1 MWHGESSWVY
11 SHAESGWWYLP
22 LVQSWETEPLSG
34 WAWHGALP
42 WGYSHTDETWRYV
55 TAGSSGEF
63 VAWKQGDGQWYAFEE
78 ESGNWSSVATGSPV
92 VVTAPVVT
100 LNDAAEVGTTSAL
113 LSGRITST
121 GGKGPSILFVWG
133 ETDVGSQD
141 HEEWDD
147 FTSLGPKEEGALEKT
162 VLGLARDTLYYFRF
176 KATNSAGVTWSE
188 VKTFTTLAN

>member
-1 MWHGESSWVY
+1 VY

-121 GGKGPSILFVWG
+121 GGKGRLFF
-133 ETDVGSQD
+133 SC
-141 HEEWDD
+141 
-147 FTSLGPKEEGALEKT
+147 GARLT
-162 VLGLARDTLYYFRF
+162 
-176 KATNSAGVTWSE
+176 
-188 VKTFTTLAN
+188 